1 MTPMKNKVAA
11 STVFHHIAIKCAD
24 FEKSKTFYTKTLGMN
39 IALQWGEGDERGCMM
54 DIGGGSYVE
63 IFAGGKKVE
72 APENSVIHFCI
83 LVEDCDLYYKRAIDA
98 GFKSKDEPFDLV
110 INAKEKDLPIRIAFI
125 YGPDNEVIE
134 FFQYR

>member
-1 MTPMKNKVAA
+1 MKPINNSIA
-11 STVFHHIAIKCAD
+11 SSTQFHHIAIKCVD
-24 FEKSKTFYTKTLGMN
+24 FDKSKTFYTETLGMN
-39 IALQWGEGDERGCMM
+39 AALQWGEGDGRGCMM
-54 DIGGGSYVE
+54 DIGGGTYIE
-63 IFAGGKKVE
+63 IFAGGIKTE

-83 LVEDCDLYYKRAIDA
+83 LVEDCDLYYNRAMEA
-98 GFKSKDEPFDLV
+98 GCKSKDTPFDLV